1 MKLPQARVTL
11 CWSTWRKG
19 SPLMQ
24 TSNCTSIETN
34 YTFTKLG
41 TCKVPPGLRL
51 PVRPTGGTQMYLD
64 TMTAIA
70 KKAGKL
76 LLDIRKQGFEVTNK
90 SGLDPVTDADQ
101 ASENLVIAELQAHF
115 PDYSIMA
122 EEQGWFH
129 EAESEFTWI
138 IDPLDGT
145 ANY

>member
-1 MKLPQARVTL
+1 
-11 CWSTWRKG
+11 
-19 SPLMQ
+19 
-24 TSNCTSIETN
+24 
-34 YTFTKLG
+34 
-41 TCKVPPGLRL
+41 
-51 PVRPTGGTQMYLD
+51 MYLD

-145 ANY
+145 ANYIHGFPHYSVSIALLKHKQPIAGVVYNPALDELFTAELGRGPS